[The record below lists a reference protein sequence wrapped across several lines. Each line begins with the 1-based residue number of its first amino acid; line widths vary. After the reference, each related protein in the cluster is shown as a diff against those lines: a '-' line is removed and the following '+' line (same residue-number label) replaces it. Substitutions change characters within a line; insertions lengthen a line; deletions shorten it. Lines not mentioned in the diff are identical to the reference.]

1 MWKTKCV
8 LDGLKP
14 DNNITE
20 QIIQVFF
27 IDQITQ
33 VYRRKAQKSRQIKL
47 ILPLLVN
54 SVTLRHSEK
63 HQANS
68 SVFERLPSL
77 RCGT

>member
-8 LDGLKP
+8 LDGLKA

-47 ILPLLVN
+47 ILPLPVN

-63 HQANS
+63 H
-68 SVFERLPSL
+68 
-77 RCGT
+77 